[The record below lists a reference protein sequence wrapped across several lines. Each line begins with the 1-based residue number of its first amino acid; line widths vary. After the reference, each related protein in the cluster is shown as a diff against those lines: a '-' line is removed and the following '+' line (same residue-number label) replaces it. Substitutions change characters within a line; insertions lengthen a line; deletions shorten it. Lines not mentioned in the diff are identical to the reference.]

1 MASGRLGTADL
12 SAATITDV
20 YTVPSS
26 TLASV
31 NISVCN
37 RNASAVAIRIAV
49 SDTAV
54 TQGNDEFIEYGASIA
69 GNGVLER
76 TGIALDATK
85 IVTVYS
91 DTANVSVVVT
101 GIEEAV

>member
-12 SAATITDV
+12 SATTITDI
-20 YTVPSS
+20 YTVPAS

-31 NISVCN
+31 NVSVCN
-37 RNASAVAIRIAV
+37 RNASPVKIRLAI
-49 SDTAV
+49 SDTTV
-54 TQGNDEFIEYGASIA
+54 TQGNDEFIEYDTEIP

-85 IVTVYS
+85 IVTAYS
-91 DTANVSVVVT
+91 DTASVSVVVT

>member
-12 SAATITDV
+12 SATTITDV

-54 TQGNDEFIEYGASIA
+54 TQGNDEFIEYGVSIA

-91 DTANVSVVVT
+91 DAANVSVVVT